1 MKKRDLIGLLI
12 IIAVVSVIGILLYTQ
27 LAPAPKDSQ
36 VKVQVP
42 AKVEKPLAEDS
53 DKQQL
58 DDLRQLQDY
67 SKPPKCADGAETC
80 QSAN

>member
-12 IIAVVSVIGILLYTQ
+12 IIAIVSVIGILLYTQ

-36 VKVQVP
+36 VKVLIP
-42 AKVEKPLAEDS
+42 AKVEKPLAEEA
-53 DKQQL
+53 DKQKL

-67 SKPPKCADGAETC
+67 SKPPKCADNEDTC
-80 QSAN
+80 KATN